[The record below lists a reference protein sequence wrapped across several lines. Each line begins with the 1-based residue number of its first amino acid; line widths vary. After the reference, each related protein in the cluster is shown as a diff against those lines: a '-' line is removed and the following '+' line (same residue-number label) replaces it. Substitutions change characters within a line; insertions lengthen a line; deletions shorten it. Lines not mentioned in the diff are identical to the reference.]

1 MAETNFDK
9 YQKQVCEPEKEP
21 APLKKLCAPCTPNPS
36 YIEPDWEFV
45 EIGEPYLNEKQCEYQ
60 VTVTVNKDGES
71 FSALNFRNLS
81 KRQRTYGSRNELLQ
95 SFVHPAIVLILEE
108 TGKLVADQI
117 ICASFEAYEQGKGL
131 KDFLSEFKSFGDAF
145 SKLSEQKI
153 DKNRHRCKDLG
164 GLSSKGKEIDVT
176 EPFDFNQMIISLGS
190 DSEIKNPFALEL
202 YARVNDWYIDPVEN
216 ILKVHVGIP
225 AFIVDQ
231 IPELPS
237 KEELEAEAVDTR
249 TEVVIE
255 VDKLF
260 GQITRLSSS
269 LTVFGKYQSYFYQ
282 NQDGYL
288 KFKESKKDFYANR
301 MSAKVDKFYAD
312 LKELGEKNK
321 VNLRSNIPSLFNL
334 NADKLRI
341 EFQAGSNGNPY
352 VIKSIYAWKE
362 GCEEKKLRKGIKKFK
377 DKYSKRPTLMNY
389 IAKLSDI
396 DMTLQARE
404 TVPWLDFLVKYTY
417 PLLTVDYGSLDPSKV
432 GESLG
437 KCVENNIRDFG
448 GDLKDYILNEALN
461 FAEALSFQY
470 SSAASC
476 AELYSTENE
485 PEKKEFEDVDFGLGE
500 GLYER
505 TSQILDARD
514 PTELDQQIS
523 DKKLALKSAKEQLK
537 SYQTT
542 LRDIEKTIDDTSVF
556 DPALEY
562 LRDLKLDRD
571 KRVKNAAQTVRDLE
585 EELKE
590 IERKKKIEK
599 KEIKTER
606 KDAIKKARKNAK
618 SHPYAKKAYKAA
630 MSEFKQ
636 TDGILSSLIDWE
648 EYEDSGKLTAKKLGG
663 DKDKLKEIVTKMSIC
678 TLNSLTI
685 NATRCLFSGVT
696 KERAFDKMFRAAM
709 KAMDLDVF
717 GFFIG
722 GLPPG
727 AQAELRKKIEEEFGN
742 IPLPWEEEYKSG
754 KEKNNYKEYLSS
766 KSKERKEEKE
776 RLEKNLN
783 EKLQQQIEIGK
794 SENPS
799 SDENKARIE
808 KAAKEVQEI
817 YDQMK
822 EFPETDADFKNLTD
836 EEKRQA
842 IEEQKKD
849 QGTFGTALGNIQEE
863 IIDAYIEYIFDVM
876 NYEEIGD
883 ALSQVPGG
891 ELVFNTVNQIFKC
904 STQGMFNPPIKSFLS
919 SFTLDTCG
927 EDKNIGISWPEKVK
941 PTEFP
946 SFSRAFFIKKLKN
959 LFVEAVE
966 NLVTKVITML
976 LLKLLE
982 TVDNAICK
990 SLNAI
995 GQAAIGA
1002 LTGGPGAGL
1011 DEAFADAFCPT
1022 ADEDELNNVKKNL
1035 FGNALG
1041 DGAAPDSAYDCLFKA
1056 INGVMSKR
1064 EIIDLLTN
1072 TPANMDEQ
1080 TATRFALLVNSK
1092 CPELSDLLGD
1102 VESVKDAFGSMGKYI
1117 PPELKD
1123 YLQNQPD
1130 QDLDAPIYDAVCL
1143 TQDELDLWNQNRKQ
1157 LYLDNGLDEATADEL
1172 INKANDRVLD
1182 NLGSVADILQKGP
1195 EGLLEDALNQLM
1207 DPTCNSGIVMED
1219 EELASKKAELM
1230 NDYFKRIESKF
1241 LEDLIGERRSLIGN
1255 ILIDSYGNHL
1265 QQHNR
1270 RASIGDRTFLYADY
1284 VDTEDQWSERKEN
1297 AGFIKDKLMDKDSI
1311 RGVFP
1316 ETVGAEM
1323 LNQLRAMEFKYKTS
1337 KDEPQLKMAYNT
1349 KIHNLFNKED
1359 YKTVLRYKL
1368 NHNKK
1373 STQRA
1378 FVKETTENMFG
1389 KKSTDLVL
1397 SARNNQVFN
1406 LKDLGIVNYEV
1417 IPNEVKLFSDLL
1429 KEKSNST
1436 TRPTPSKTI
1445 KLFDNLNSKALR
1457 VIRDAIVET
1466 PTGDTPTGFN
1476 FGYDEQQ
1483 AVNFRDLLYVNPDA
1497 DPNDEDTWEYTFEE
1511 EDGVLGKSATEN
1523 PRVYFLD
1530 PAVHGGRYR
1539 APKIYIEAASYN
1551 GWLGTIKAFVPQAS
1565 TCEEKDD
1572 GFLNITQISKRSKE
1586 VEGNLPIDKR
1596 LSQPLEC
1603 RLEVPYDRQIM
1614 PANHGLM
1621 EGIVISTLRVYASEY
1636 IVRAFPIHG
1645 SISFSDMNVDNL
1657 VTSVIGDYIQREMS
1671 DAGVFSNI
1679 SRLAYYL
1686 LFLEQCV
1693 QVVQRQI
1700 IDGLMEE
1707 TEEMREASKIIN
1719 KAQNNYEKLKFGDF
1733 IFGDTPSTISEQIK
1747 KGTKIIA
1754 YGVNWAQA
1762 KNKNLVSIRGITPYK
1777 INLARKVSVIHDTQA
1792 AAEVFLSALLKQEI
1806 ETLSTRLNSN
1816 LRPQPHVFDVRK
1828 YMLSKNGIVD
1838 NSDIKSGFAVV
1849 EQEVVEG
1856 SNKPDYGSIIDCAL
1870 QDLRSPIGIVS
1881 RTSSDIGETGFM
1893 YLEKY
1898 LRVFDKEGNDKVM
1911 TIGEFQETIKDRSVY
1926 DENMKIS
1933 DYFGNAELIANK
1945 VMGTIGVKFG
1955 VRLLMCLPHSIG
1967 LTPDLDRNKERLPNS
1982 IQLEETFLNLHHIP
1996 VASYELDVIDKQ
2008 IKDIDTSD
2016 VNMGEDIKCYV
2027 DMLCETDDFNMLF
2040 DKVIK
2045 PRTFVSLFGIYSFQ
2059 NFLESI
2065 GKEEVEKDRLN
2076 NVNEGWKKVVFNDT
2090 KRLLRKQFRSIYN
2103 SQDDESPSRSRKR
2116 DSELNFL
2123 KNLMPD
2129 VYLNVRGVGILQ
2141 RLRIV
2146 DANPFDENG
2155 KACVN
2160 EFQKLFED
2168 D

>member
-1 MAETNFDK
+1 
-9 YQKQVCEPEKEP
+9 
-21 APLKKLCAPCTPNPS
+21 
-36 YIEPDWEFV
+36 
-45 EIGEPYLNEKQCEYQ
+45 
-60 VTVTVNKDGES
+60 
-71 FSALNFRNLS
+71 
-81 KRQRTYGSRNELLQ
+81 
-95 SFVHPAIVLILEE
+95 
-108 TGKLVADQI
+108 
-117 ICASFEAYEQGKGL
+117 
-131 KDFLSEFKSFGDAF
+131 
-145 SKLSEQKI
+145 
-153 DKNRHRCKDLG
+153 
-164 GLSSKGKEIDVT
+164 
-176 EPFDFNQMIISLGS
+176 
-190 DSEIKNPFALEL
+190 
-202 YARVNDWYIDPVEN
+202 
-216 ILKVHVGIP
+216 
-225 AFIVDQ
+225 
-231 IPELPS
+231 
-237 KEELEAEAVDTR
+237 
-249 TEVVIE
+249 
-255 VDKLF
+255 
-260 GQITRLSSS
+260 
-269 LTVFGKYQSYFYQ
+269 
-282 NQDGYL
+282 
-288 KFKESKKDFYANR
+288 
-301 MSAKVDKFYAD
+301 
-312 LKELGEKNK
+312 
-321 VNLRSNIPSLFNL
+321 
-334 NADKLRI
+334 
-341 EFQAGSNGNPY
+341 
-352 VIKSIYAWKE
+352 
-362 GCEEKKLRKGIKKFK
+362 
-377 DKYSKRPTLMNY
+377 MNY

-500 GLYER
+500 GLEARNKIKEEQEGVDAYSVAIQKLRELGDKEEILTQQYAERLGKYEKLVAELTVMVR
-505 TSQILDARD
+505 GREYGLYNAEDLAPIEFEINIIQTQIDNIKQQINATSQ
-514 PTELDQQIS
+514 Q
-523 DKKLALKSAKEQLK
+523 KKEALKSTSDEEID
-537 SYQTT
+537 STT
-542 LRDIEKTIDDTSVF
+542 KALREK
-556 DPALEY
+556 
-562 LRDLKLDRD
+562 
-571 KRVKNAAQTVRDLE
+571 Q
-585 EELKE
+585 
-590 IERKKKIEK
+590 KK
-599 KEIKTER
+599 ER
-606 KDAIKKARKNAK
+606 KDAAKKARKNAK
-618 SHPYAKKAYKAA
+618 SHPYTRKAYKAA

-709 KAMDLDVF
+709 QAMDIDVF

-722 GLPPG
+722 SMPPG
-727 AQAELRKKIEEEFGN
+727 VQAELRKKIEEEFGN

-766 KSKERKEEKE
+766 KSNERKENKE
-776 RLEKNLN
+776 RLEKAIK
-783 EKLQQQIEIGK
+783 EKEEELRQLDASEDFFSNDIADNVERRTEIQ
-794 SENPS
+794 
-799 SDENKARIE
+799 
-808 KAAKEVQEI
+808 VEI
-817 YDQMK
+817 QGLRGQLSQV
-822 EFPETDADFKNLTD
+822 PNQTDFKNLTD

-863 IIDAYIEYIFDVM
+863 IVDAYIEYIFDVM

-919 SFTLDTCG
+919 SLTLDACG
-927 EDKNIGISWPEKVK
+927 EDKNIGISWPEQVR
-941 PTEFP
+941 PLEFP
-946 SFSRAFFIKKLKN
+946 TFSKAFFIKKLKN
-959 LFVEAVE
+959 LFIEAVE

-995 GQAAIGA
+995 GQAAIGS
-1002 LTGGPGAGL
+1002 LTSGPGAGL

-1041 DGAAPDSAYDCLFKA
+1041 DGAAPDSAYDCLFRA
-1056 INGVMSKR
+1056 VNGVMSKR

-1123 YLQNQPD
+1123 YLQNQSG

-1230 NDYFKRIESKF
+1230 NDYFKRIEAKF

-1270 RASIGDRTFLYADY
+1270 RVSIGDRTFLYADY
-1284 VDTEDQWSERKEN
+1284 VDTEEQWSERKEN

-1323 LNQLRAMEFKYKTS
+1323 LNQLRDMEFKYKTS

-1349 KIHNLFNKED
+1349 KIHNLFNKDD

-1445 KLFDNLNSKALR
+1445 KLFDNLNSKALG
-1457 VIRDAIVET
+1457 VVRDAIVET

-1539 APKIYIEAASYN
+1539 APKIYVEAASYN

-1733 IFGDTPSTISEQIK
+1733 IFGDTPSTISEQVN
-1747 KGTKIIA
+1747 KGSKIIA
-1754 YGVNWAQA
+1754 YGVNWDQP
-1762 KNKNLVSIRGITPYK
+1762 KIKSLGSIRGLTPYK
-1777 INLARKVSVIHDTQA
+1777 INLARKVSVIYDTQA